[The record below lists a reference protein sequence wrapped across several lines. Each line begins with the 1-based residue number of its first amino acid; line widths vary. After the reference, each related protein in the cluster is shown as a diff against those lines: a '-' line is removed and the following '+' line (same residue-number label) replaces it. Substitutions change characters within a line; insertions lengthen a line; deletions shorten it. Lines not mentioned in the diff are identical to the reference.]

1 MEQKLPGD
9 GVVHLGVG
17 GVDHQIHVIQCKQLL
32 IAGEGLAPGVDLL
45 GHPAAELVRVHDV
58 LDLIVGIVLTAE
70 IDTVDV
76 LSASSLADDGDV
88 QLSHD
93 GGSFAM

>member
-1 MEQKLPGD
+1 
-9 GVVHLGVG
+9 
-17 GVDHQIHVIQCKQLL
+17 
-32 IAGEGLAPGVDLL
+32 
-45 GHPAAELVRVHDV
+45 
-58 LDLIVGIVLTAE
+58 VGIVLTAE
-70 IDTVDV
+70 IDTVNV